1 MSVARHG
8 QPDSGDRLWE
18 LIPRWTRTKDRLAG
32 GVLEGLVRA
41 LGVGVE
47 GVRADVL
54 RLHDDMFIDTCAPEL
69 VPLIGDLVGETL
81 DPRVPVDRQRYQVKQ
96 ALHWRRRK
104 GTPAQLVALAWIVSG
119 FRARVVEPVAGDARG
134 ESGTLARIL
143 GAAPATLGTQVR
155 RIVGEVPADTIRLL
169 LDVVWPVRRRELLL
183 EHVGPS
189 GADVHAIHPKAD
201 VGLRRSD
208 GTPIFRGDDPA
219 AFVGSGLDIEV
230 VGIGGDLAQLGRLK
244 PRFYDLGGASPP
256 NIPHYTLAV
265 DPECGRVAGPT
276 AIVGAIQR
284 MRRYRLSF
292 WEPLRAEPVTGRP
305 YHLGDGIYTFS
316 GDGADRWLTD
326 EQAYPLD
333 VYGLDLCSGP
343 LRVPAGKRLILSTPL
358 RGGCHVSGKDTP
370 YVVLEPGAQP
380 SDMNAA
386 LAAGLPLDVP
396 GLRRFFTIEDE
407 WGWDAFGAV
416 RLVQRFSREAPPDD
430 TVEVDLRH
438 GRFRI
443 GPAHAGAA
451 LRVRYFRPYDVED
464 VRARVRETLLNAIP
478 VGRRATVT
486 FRDTAVPGYTARKM
500 S

>member
-1 MSVARHG
+1 MARHG
-8 QPDSGDRLWE
+8 QPDAGDRLLE
-18 LIPRWTRTKDRLAG
+18 LIPRWTRTKDRLAH
-32 GVLEGLVRA
+32 GVLEGLARA
-41 LGVGVE
+41 LGVGID

-54 RLHDDMFIDTCAPEL
+54 RLLDDMFVDSCAPEL
-69 VPLIGDLVGETL
+69 VPLIGDLVGEKL
-81 DPRVPVDRQRYQVKQ
+81 DPRIPVDRQRYQVKQ

-134 ESGTLARIL
+134 ESGKLARIL
-143 GAAPATLGTQVR
+143 GASPATLGTTVR
-155 RIVGEVPADTIRLL
+155 RIVGEIPADTIRLL

-189 GADVHAIHPKAD
+189 GADVHAVHPGAD
-201 VGLRRSD
+201 VGLRHSD
-208 GTPIFRGDDPA
+208 GTPIFLSDDPEML
-219 AFVGSGLDIEV
+219 VGPGLDIEV
-230 VGIGGDLAQLGRLK
+230 VGIGGDLTQLGRLK

-265 DPECGRVAGPT
+265 DPERGRVAGPT

-284 MRRYRLSF
+284 MRRYRLIF
-292 WEPLRAEPVTGRP
+292 WEPVRAESVVGRP

-326 EQAYPLD
+326 EQANPLD
-333 VYGLDLCSGP
+333 VFGQDLCSGP
-343 LRVPAGKRLILSTPL
+343 LRVPADRRIILTPL
-358 RGGCHVSGKDTP
+358 RDGCHVVGGDAP
-370 YVVLEPGAQP
+370 YVALEPGAQP
-380 SDMNAA
+380 ADMKAA
-386 LAAGLPLDVP
+386 LDAGLPLDVP
-396 GLRRFFTIEDE
+396 GLRRFFAIEDA
-407 WGWDAFGAV
+407 WGWDVFAAV
-416 RLVQRFSREAPPDD
+416 RLVHRFSREAPPDD
-430 TVEVDLRH
+430 TVELDLRH
-438 GRFRI
+438 GRFRV

-451 LRVRYFRPYDVED
+451 LRVRYFRPYDVEE
-464 VRARVRETLLNAIP
+464 VRSRVRETLLNAVP

>member
-1 MSVARHG
+1 MSARHG

-18 LIPRWTRTKDRLAG
+18 LIPRWTRTKDRLAS

-54 RLHDDMFIDTCAPEL
+54 RLQDDMFVDTCAPEL

-104 GTPAQLVALAWIVSG
+104 GTPAQLIALAWIVSG
-119 FRARVVEPVAGDARG
+119 FRARVIEPVAGDARG
-134 ESGTLARIL
+134 ESATLARIL
-143 GAAPATLGTQVR
+143 GAPPATLGTPVR
-155 RIVGEVPADTIRLL
+155 RIVGEVPADTIQLL

-189 GADVHAIHPKAD
+189 GADIHAIHPKAD
-201 VGLRRSD
+201 VGLRRGD
-208 GTPIFRGDDPA
+208 GTPISRSDDA
-219 AFVGSGLDIEV
+219 ATFVGSGLDVEV

-265 DPECGRVAGPT
+265 DPERGRVAGPT
-276 AIVGAIQR
+276 AIVGAVQLL
-284 MRRYRLSF
+284 RRYRLSF
-292 WEPLRAEPVTGRP
+292 WEPLRAEPIVGRP

-316 GDGADRWLTD
+316 SDGADRWLTD

-333 VYGLDLCSGP
+333 LFGLDLCSGP
-343 LRVPAGKRLILSTPL
+343 LHVPKDRRLILTPL
-358 RGGCHVSGKDTP
+358 RGGCNVVAGDAP

-380 SDMNAA
+380 VNVDAA
-386 LAAGLPLDVP
+386 LAEGLPLDVP
-396 GLRRFFTIEDE
+396 GLRRFFAIEDE
-407 WGWDAFGAV
+407 WGWDAFAAV
-416 RLVQRFSREAPPDD
+416 RLVHRFSREPPPDD

-438 GRFRI
+438 GRFRV
-443 GPAHAGAA
+443 GPAHDGAA
-451 LRVRYFRPYDVED
+451 LRVRYFRPYDVEE
-464 VRARVRETLLNAIP
+464 VRARVRETLLDAIP